1 MVISKLALPRKQRY
15 ASNKLRKQPVVLSIL
30 FAHRELTFL
39 LDLVFISKILFLGQQ
54 VDLLQSWENTAV
66 GEEVRRKHLRKM
78 NCPETVTMWTEFIRQ
93 ARAGDLEPRLPA
105 HRLSNLALDSG
116 GKKAR
121 KRDVRLYLSYLLV
134 AGTEEV
140 GSDTEAEGQSSSD
153 SE

>member
-1 MVISKLALPRKQRY
+1 MVISKLALPRTQRY
-15 ASNKLRKQPVVLSIL
+15 ASNKVRKQPVVLSIL
-30 FAHRELTFL
+30 FAHRGLTFL

-105 HRLSNLALDSG
+105 HRLSNLVLHSG

>member
-1 MVISKLALPRKQRY
+1 
-15 ASNKLRKQPVVLSIL
+15 
-30 FAHRELTFL
+30 
-39 LDLVFISKILFLGQQ
+39 
-54 VDLLQSWENTAV
+54 
-66 GEEVRRKHLRKM
+66 M
-78 NCPETVTMWTEFIRQ
+78 NCPETVTLWTEFIRQ

-140 GSDTEAEGQSSSD
+140 GSDTEAEGQSTSD